1 MTNADY
7 VNWFE
12 QIRAQLTRLVPQ
24 VTPQALPR
32 PRRLGLVLGGG
43 GGKGAAHLGVIQV
56 LQDLHIPIDMI
67 VGTSAGGAVAVL
79 HAAGVPLDDIRELF
93 RSTDLRRIFIPD
105 PTRTGLVGQ
114 RRREELLTA
123 LLGDR
128 TFADLPIPC
137 AVTATDLVSGQM
149 VLLNEGP
156 LVPAVLATTALP
168 SIFPPVLIDGRALV
182 DGGVLNNVPVDVAK
196 GMGAD
201 KVIAVELNDAVAEFS
216 LASAEAANPLARLM
230 LAPQQ
235 FTIANR
241 ALSLLVNHATALHL
255 REHPPELLIS
265 PDVCDIPTLDMSNP
279 EKGQQVGVIAA
290 REAAARLLDL
300 RAWRLDEPPPEAHAV
315 AIATAALEQI
325 EPTAPLEPCDEYV
338 DDLQEVKE
346 AAVEPQG
353 WPRLPFALP
362 WWGSDDPPAD
372 RPDR

>member
-1 MTNADY
+1 MSNADY
-7 VNWFE
+7 IRWFE
-12 QIRAQLTRLVPQ
+12 QIRAQFTRLMPN
-24 VTPQALPR
+24 QAPAAPR
-32 PRRLGLVLGGG
+32 QGKLGLVLGGG

-56 LQDLHIPIDMI
+56 LNDLQVPIDLI

-79 HAAGVPLDDIRELF
+79 YAAGVGLDEIREVF
-93 RSTDLRRIFIPD
+93 RSTDLRRIFVPD

-114 RRREELLTA
+114 KRREEILTR

-137 AVTATDLVSGQM
+137 AVTATDLVSGRL
-149 VLLNEGP
+149 VLINEGS

-168 SIFPPVLIDGRALV
+168 SIFPPVLIDDQALV

-196 GMGAD
+196 QMGAD

-216 LASAEAANPLARLM
+216 LAPAEVANPLARLM

-241 ALSLLVNHATALHL
+241 ALSLLVNHATALQL

-265 PDVCDIPTLDMSNP
+265 PNVCDIPTLDMSNP
-279 EKGQQVGVIAA
+279 EKGQDVGVMAA
-290 REAAARLLDL
+290 REVTQELLTL
-300 RAWRLDEPPPEAHAV
+300 RAWRLGEPMPEPHAV
-315 AIATAALEQI
+315 SITSAALEQI
-325 EPTAPLEPCDEYV
+325 QPLADVAAQPACEAEI
-338 DDLQEVKE
+338 EEIKE
-346 AAVEPQG
+346 AAVEAQG
-353 WPRLPFALP
+353 WPWLPFQLP
-362 WWGSDDPPAD
+362 WWGSNQQPG

>member
-7 VNWFE
+7 ANWFE
-12 QIRAQLTRLVPQ
+12 QIRAQLSRLVPHPPAAPAA
-24 VTPQALPR
+24 TR
-32 PRRLGLVLGGG
+32 TLGLVLGGG

-56 LQDLHIPIDMI
+56 LHDLRVPIDLI

-79 HAAGVPLDDIRELF
+79 YAAGVPLDDIRELF
-93 RSTDLRRIFIPD
+93 RSTDLRRIFVPD

-128 TFADLPIPC
+128 TFADLSTRC
-137 AVTATDLVSGQM
+137 AVTATDLVTGQI
-149 VLLNEGP
+149 VLLDEGP

-168 SIFPPVLIDGRALV
+168 SIFPPVLLDDKVLV

-196 GMGAD
+196 AMGAD
-201 KVIAVELNDAVAEFS
+201 RVIAVELNDAVAEFS
-216 LASAEAANPLARLM
+216 LAPAEAANPLARLM

-255 REHPPELLIS
+255 SQHPPELLIR
-265 PDVCDIPTLDMSNP
+265 PNVCDIPTLDMSNP
-279 EKGQQVGVIAA
+279 EKGQQVGVAAA
-290 REAAARLLDL
+290 REAAAEILAV
-300 RAWRLDEPPPEAHAV
+300 RAWRLDEPAPEAHAV
-315 AIATAALEQI
+315 AIAAAALAQI
-325 EPTAPLEPCDEYV
+325 EPLPPLAPADSCDE
-338 DDLQEVKE
+338 EVEQIKE
-346 AAVEPQG
+346 AAEEAQG
-353 WPRLPFALP
+353 WPRLPFPLP
-362 WWGSDDPPAD
+362 WWGSGDQQAT